1 MKRFSLLVLL
11 CFSGAVN
18 AATFSTLD
26 ALDQGQFRD
35 LSKNLTAATHYKGIA
50 PAEPLGVL
58 GFDVGL
64 SISAT
69 ELNNDV
75 FDLADGTDFDLSSL
89 PLPRLSLQKGL
100 PAGIDI
106 GASFTAAPGTD
117 IKVLGAEIR
126 YAIMKGSV
134 ALPAIS
140 IRASY
145 STVQGEDELEI
156 DSTAAEL
163 SISKGFAIFTPYA
176 GAGVVRS
183 NSDPVESTEL
193 EKESYTQKKAY
204 VGLNINLGFNLAFEV
219 DRTRP
224 YTSYSAK
231 AGFRF

>member
-1 MKRFSLLVLL
+1 MKRFSLFVLL
-11 CFSGAVN
+11 CCSGVAN

-26 ALDQGQFRD
+26 ALNQSQFRD

-64 SISAT
+64 SLSAT
-69 ELNNDV
+69 ELDSEV
-75 FDLADGTDFDLSSL
+75 FDIADGTDFDLSSL

-100 PAGIDI
+100 PMGIDI
-106 GASFTAAPGTD
+106 GASITAAPSTD
-117 IKVLGAEIR
+117 IKVIGAEIR
-126 YAIMKGSV
+126 YAIMKGNI

-140 IRASY
+140 IRGSY
-145 STVQGEDELEI
+145 SAVTGVDELEI
-156 DSTAAEL
+156 DSSALEL
-163 SISKGFAIFTPYA
+163 SISKGFVNLTPYA

-183 NSDPVESTEL
+183 NSDPVQSENL

-204 VGLNINLGFNLAFEV
+204 IGLNINLGFNLAFEV
-219 DRTRP
+219 DRTGP

>member
-1 MKRFSLLVLL
+1 MKRFSLCVLL
-11 CFSGAVN
+11 CFSITAN

-26 ALDQGQFRD
+26 ALNRSQFRD

-69 ELNNDV
+69 ELNSEL
-75 FDLADGTDFDLSSL
+75 FDLADAADFDLSSL

-100 PAGIDI
+100 PGGIDI
-106 GASFTAAPGTD
+106 GASITAAPSTD

-126 YAIMKGSV
+126 YAILKGNI
-134 ALPAIS
+134 ALPTIS
-140 IRASY
+140 VRASY
-145 STVQGEDELEI
+145 STVQGVDELEI

-163 SISKGFAIFTPYA
+163 SISKGFINLMPYA
-176 GAGVVRS
+176 GVGVVRS
-183 NSDPVESTEL
+183 NSDPVASSEL

-204 VGLNINLGFNLAFEV
+204 LGLNINLGFNLAFEA
-219 DRTRP
+219 DRTGP
-224 YTSYSAK
+224 YTTYSAK

>member
-1 MKRFSLLVLL
+1 MLPDPF
-11 CFSGAVN
+11 CSGVAN

-26 ALDQGQFRD
+26 ALNQSQFRD

-64 SISAT
+64 SLSAT
-69 ELNNDV
+69 ELDSEV
-75 FDLADGTDFDLSSL
+75 FDIADGTDFDLSSL

-100 PAGIDI
+100 PLGIDI
-106 GASFTAAPGTD
+106 GASITAAPSTD
-117 IKVLGAEIR
+117 IKVIGAEIR
-126 YAIMKGSV
+126 YAIMKGNI

-140 IRASY
+140 IRGSY
-145 STVQGEDELEI
+145 SAVTGVDELEI
-156 DSTAAEL
+156 DSSALEL
-163 SISKGFAIFTPYA
+163 SISKGFVNLTPYA

-183 NSDPVESTEL
+183 NSDPVQSENL

-204 VGLNINLGFNLAFEV
+204 IGLNINLGFNLAFEV
-219 DRTRP
+219 DRTGP